1 MKKFSLKFFRH
12 DLNDTAILGVIILK
26 VNQRKTDWDSYYQNP
41 FPISTI
47 SRAISVKKIKK
58 IINIFGA
65 NQINNIAEIGGGNSF
80 FVNHFLDSQEVK
92 KYMVIDNCE
101 SAINLFNSRFSQDS
115 RVSARLYNALKI
127 TTSENFDLVF
137 SIGLIE
143 HFDKSGTAK
152 AIASHFQLCKPKG
165 IVLITFPT
173 PTLLYKLIRR
183 MAEFAGIWRFY
194 DERPLNF
201 EEVITECSKFGIR
214 KHNSILWAIGLTQG
228 YVVFE
233 KK

>member
-1 MKKFSLKFFRH
+1 MWLLIIARVLSIYLIAALVKIPEYPR
-12 DLNDTAILGVIILK
+12 DLTMLL
-26 VNQRKTDWDSYYQNP
+26 
-41 FPISTI
+41 
-47 SRAISVKKIKK
+47 
-58 IINIFGA
+58 
-65 NQINNIAEIGGGNSF
+65 
-80 FVNHFLDSQEVK
+80 
-92 KYMVIDNCE
+92 
-101 SAINLFNSRFSQDS
+101 
-115 RVSARLYNALKI
+115 I

-165 IVLITFPT
+165 MVLITFPT

-183 MAEFAGIWRFY
+183 MAEFARIWRFY

-201 EEVITECSKFGIR
+201 EEVITECSKFGIK

-233 KK
+233 KI